1 MVADR
6 CRFFSLAA
14 SPPPFTSMGPAVVS
28 SAGALIEKAVTN
40 IFYNLDDHENAGYEN
55 LLLLLLLLHPVD
67 LAPDLLDVCFHVLD
81 LIHDLIRETSNCDC
95 GAKVL

>member
-6 CRFFSLAA
+6 CRFCSLAA
-14 SPPPFTSMGPAVVS
+14 SPPPFTSMGTAVVS

-40 IFYNLDDHENAGYEN
+40 NLSNLDDHENAGYEN
-55 LLLLLLLLHPVD
+55 LLLLLLLHPVD